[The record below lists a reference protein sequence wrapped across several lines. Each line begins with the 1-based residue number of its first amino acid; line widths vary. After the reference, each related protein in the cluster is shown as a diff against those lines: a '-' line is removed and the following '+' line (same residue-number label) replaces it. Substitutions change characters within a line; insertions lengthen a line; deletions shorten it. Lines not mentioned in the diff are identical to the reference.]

1 MEDQPKKRKGIVQVL
16 FLGVLVT
23 GLDIAILAPALRSIG
38 VYYDVDER
46 TLAWVFIMFSL
57 FAQMGIPFTSRLS
70 DLYGRR
76 FTFTWCLGIFIAGAL
91 TVVLSPSFSIL
102 LLGRALQGLG
112 ASGILP
118 VASALIGDLYPVE
131 KRGRMLG
138 LIGAVM
144 GLAFIIGPGIS
155 ILLIPFGW
163 QWLFAISI
171 PIAMVVWVLG
181 LRSLP
186 SRHRNVVGRL
196 DGVGVFTLV
205 FMLACITIGIN
216 RLDTSNLG
224 PSLLSMQVW
233 PFLLS
238 GLILLGAFIW
248 VERRAKAPFM
258 RLELFASRQVR
269 IACFVSVGAGMSEAA
284 FVFLPSYAVALFGV
298 TDRESTMMLMPLIL
312 ALAIGSPITGRL
324 LDRVGARWIVA
335 AGTLMLCAGLL
346 LLGGFV
352 PTRILYYTGL
362 SLIGLGLAA
371 LLGSALSYILLNE
384 ADESE
389 RTVAQGMVRLF
400 KGLGRL
406 IGGALIGA
414 AVASAAID
422 IEGYETAFLVI
433 AAFAALLHLLSYRL
447 KSHKEDMAEMKG

>member
-1 MEDQPKKRKGIVQVL
+1 MEDQPKNRKGIVQVL

-38 VYYDVDER
+38 IYYDVDER

-76 FTFTWCLGIFIAGAL
+76 FTFTWCLGFFIVGAL
-91 TVVLSPSFSIL
+91 TVVFSPSFSVL
-102 LLGRALQGLG
+102 LIGRALQGLG

-144 GLAFIIGPGIS
+144 GLAFIIGPSIS
-155 ILLIPFGW
+155 ILLIPYGW
-163 QWLFAISI
+163 QWLFTLSI
-171 PIAMVVWVLG
+171 PLALVVWVLG

-186 SRHRNVVGRL
+186 SRHRNVIGRL
-196 DGVGVFTLV
+196 DALGVFTLV
-205 FMLACITIGIN
+205 FTLACITIGIN
-216 RLDTSNLG
+216 RLDTAHLG
-224 PSLLSMQVW
+224 TSLLSFDVW
-233 PFLLS
+233 PFLIA
-238 GLILLGAFIW
+238 GIVLLFAFVW
-248 VERRAKAPFM
+248 VERKTKAPFM
-258 RLELFASRQVR
+258 RLELFSSRQVR
-269 IACFVSVGAGMSEAA
+269 IACSVSIGAGMSEAA

-298 TDRESTMMLMPLIL
+298 SDRESTMMLMPLIL
-312 ALAIGSPITGRL
+312 ALAIGSPVTGRL

-335 AGTLMLCAGLL
+335 TGTFMLCGGLL
-346 LLGGFV
+346 LLGSFV
-352 PTRILYYTGL
+352 PTRMLYYTGL

-406 IGGALIGA
+406 LGGALIGA

-422 IEGYETAFLVI
+422 IDGYETAFLVI
-433 AAFAALLHLLSYRL
+433 AAFTGLLHLLSYRL
-447 KSHKEDMAEMKG
+447 RSHKDDMAEMKR